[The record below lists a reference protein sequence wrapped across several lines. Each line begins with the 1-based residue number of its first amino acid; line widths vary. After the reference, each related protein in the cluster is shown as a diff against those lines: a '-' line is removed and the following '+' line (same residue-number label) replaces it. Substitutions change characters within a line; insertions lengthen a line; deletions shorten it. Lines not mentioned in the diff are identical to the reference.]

1 MAAKIITAR
10 IPADLIDKVFAAE
23 GWTRREGEVRVR
35 RVKEL
40 YALSVDHRRGRY
52 VATRKPGA

>member
-1 MAAKIITAR
+1 MAKKIITAA

-35 RVKEL
+35 RVKAL
-40 YALSVDHRRGRY
+40 YTLAVDHRRGRY
-52 VATRKPGA
+52 TATRKEA